1 MPTSDSSIFNPD
13 QLVSNLQLLN
23 NIGRLLEI
31 DSSQID
37 DGEIFLT
44 KLRKLQNIYYL
55 TQNRLDTFDV
65 ILPTI
70 QQNYI
75 EMTNLAK
82 VLHEKQQK
90 IINCQNAKFDEYEST
105 RMTTMAEMKFVENKL
120 QSFDINAK
128 PPVTHTQIEKL
139 QK

>member
-1 MPTSDSSIFNPD
+1 MSLADSSVFNPE
-13 QLVSNLQLLN
+13 QLISNLQLLN
-23 NIGRLLEI
+23 SIGRLLEI
-31 DSSQID
+31 DATQID
-37 DGEIFLT
+37 NGEIFLT
-44 KLRKLQNIYYL
+44 KLRKLQNIYYG

-82 VLHEKQQK
+82 TLHEKQQK
-90 IINCQNAKFDEYEST
+90 IINCQNQKFDEYESS
-105 RMTTMAEMKFVENKL
+105 RMTAMAETKFVENKL

-128 PPVTHTQIEKL
+128 PPVTHAQIEKL

>member
-1 MPTSDSSIFNPD
+1 MPVTDSTIFNQD
-13 QLVSNLQLLN
+13 QLISNLQLIN

-37 DGEIFLT
+37 NGEIFLT
-44 KLRKLQNIYYL
+44 KLRKLQNIYYT

-75 EMTNLAK
+75 EMSNIAK
-82 VLHEKQQK
+82 MLNE
-90 IINCQNAKFDEYEST
+90 
-105 RMTTMAEMKFVENKL
+105 
-120 QSFDINAK
+120 
-128 PPVTHTQIEKL
+128 
-139 QK
+139 